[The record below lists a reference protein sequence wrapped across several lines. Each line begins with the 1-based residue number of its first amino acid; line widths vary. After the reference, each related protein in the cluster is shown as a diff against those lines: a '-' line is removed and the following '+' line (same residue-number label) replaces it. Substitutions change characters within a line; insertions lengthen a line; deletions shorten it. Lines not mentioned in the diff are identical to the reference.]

1 MAENRNPVDLREQS
15 VSPRPIRMVCLDLD
29 GTLFNG
35 KKEVG
40 SLSRQQ
46 IRRCLDQG
54 VEVAVVSG
62 RAYQFAY
69 KTAQMIDPRLSVIG
83 FVGAYRSFHGQA
95 QGEPIPR
102 TALNEVLTLLKR
114 EDCPAFMKQLNTIW
128 CSHDVPLSGDYVA
141 YTAASDCGAFQSGSA
156 RHCAAESGSGI

>member
-102 TALNEVLTLLKR
+102 
-114 EDCPAFMKQLNTIW
+114 
-128 CSHDVPLSGDYVA
+128 
-141 YTAASDCGAFQSGSA
+141 A
-156 RHCAAESGSGI
+156 RSTRC

>member
-46 IRRCLDQG
+46 IRRCLLS
-54 VEVAVVSG
+54 A
-62 RAYQFAY
+62 
-69 KTAQMIDPRLSVIG
+69 LSVLTG
-83 FVGAYRSFHGQA
+83 PFMVRLRGNRFPGRRST
-95 QGEPIPR
+95 R
-102 TALNEVLTLLKR
+102 
-114 EDCPAFMKQLNTIW
+114 C
-128 CSHDVPLSGDYVA
+128 
-141 YTAASDCGAFQSGSA
+141 
-156 RHCAAESGSGI
+156 

>member
-15 VSPRPIRMVCLDLD
+15 VSPRPIQMICLDLD

-69 KTAQMIDPRLSVIG
+69 KTAQMIEDRKSV
-83 FVGAYRSFHGQA
+83 V
-95 QGEPIPR
+95 
-102 TALNEVLTLLKR
+102 
-114 EDCPAFMKQLNTIW
+114 
-128 CSHDVPLSGDYVA
+128 
-141 YTAASDCGAFQSGSA
+141 
-156 RHCAAESGSGI
+156 